1 MALSKIKPHTITI
14 CLLSKSCCNL
24 LPWCCFSTYT
34 SPSIKNKNTLKE
46 KKTQN
51 FLQEQKYAMELKSKS
66 NEPKDISIFLPSLKP
81 ILKLRGTW
89 RRYLYTPVME
99 MLASSN

>member
-1 MALSKIKPHTITI
+1 MASSKTKLHTITI
-14 CLLSKSCCNL
+14 CLLSRSCCNL
-24 LPWCCFSTYT
+24 LSWCCFSTYT
-34 SPSIKNKNTLKE
+34 SPPIKNKNILKE

-51 FLQEQKYAMELKSKS
+51 FLQEQKYAMELKSES

-81 ILKLRGTW
+81 VLNLRGTW

-99 MLASSN
+99 MFSSSN